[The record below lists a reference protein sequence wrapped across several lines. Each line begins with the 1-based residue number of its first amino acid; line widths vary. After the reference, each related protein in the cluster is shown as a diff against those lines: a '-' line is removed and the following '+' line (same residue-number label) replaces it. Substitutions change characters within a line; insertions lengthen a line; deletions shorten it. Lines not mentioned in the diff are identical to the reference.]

1 MSWVLYLQII
11 GLMFI
16 TCVLASAL
24 IRTWGRAAYEED
36 EVPQCSQ
43 CRCGT
48 KNDCPHFTAR

>member
-43 CRCGT
+43 CRRGT